1 MTTTPSFVRGLFDG
15 ELHDGLL
22 FPYPAPL
29 DERAP
34 EDAATA
40 RRLIAELHRLV
51 ETGVIDPAL
60 MDEREEMPEAVI
72 KALAACGLL
81 SISIPREYGGLG
93 LSASGYA
100 AVAGAVA
107 SVDASLAVLIGVHCG
122 LCSKAIVL
130 FGNDAQKAR
139 YLPMLARGE
148 TLGAYALTEPETGS
162 DAQNI
167 VSRAERAPDGQG
179 WLLYGRKHWIGNGHR
194 AGVIVTFA
202 QTLVE
207 RDGAMV
213 RRPTAFMIR
222 PDMAGFRVHG
232 TVRKLGIRASTQ
244 AELVY
249 DGLYVPDDHVL
260 GEVGKG
266 FKVAVHALNAGRLS
280 LAAGCTA
287 GVKQLISEYIAYGEL
302 RVQFGAPLAS
312 FEVTQRKAATLAAD
326 AYAADAMVGALA
338 AALDGDNVDASL
350 EAAIAKVF
358 ASELIWRAT
367 DEMVQLA
374 GGRGFVK
381 PWPYERYLRD
391 ARINRI
397 FEGANEILRLYVGL
411 NGVQGPAAQLQ
422 ELAEALKSPLQHW
435 ERVAEYAGDRVRS
448 AFGRHAKFS
457 VAMHARLEA
466 HAGYVEKHTAELAQS
481 TERAVIRHKKRIVER
496 QMVVERLADMAAE
509 LYARTVT
516 IARTQRLIEERGV
529 EGCARELDLC
539 DLFCVTSGR
548 RFREL
553 RIALQEGGETI
564 DDRRRNIAAALRADE
579 GYHITAALLDVPALQ
594 RPAPTMTPPPA
605 PGTAAQTNEGAKIAY
620 PHGVPESTA
629 AQ

>member
-1 MTTTPSFVRGLFDG
+1 MTMPSSFVRGLFEG
-15 ELHDGLL
+15 ELHESLM

-29 DERAP
+29 NERAP
-34 EDAATA
+34 EDAAVAA
-40 RRLIAELHRLV
+40 RLVDELHRLV
-51 ETGVIDPAL
+51 RDGVIDPAA
-60 MDEREEMPEAVI
+60 MDEAEVIPEAVI
-72 KALAACGLL
+72 EAFAACGML

-100 AVAGAVA
+100 VVAGAVA
-107 SVDASLAVLIGVHCG
+107 AVDASLAVLIGVHCG
-122 LCSKAIVL
+122 LSSKAIVL
-130 FGNDAQKAR
+130 FGNDEQKAR

-167 VSRAERAPDGQG
+167 VSRAERAPDGKG
-179 WLLYGRKHWIGNGHR
+179 WLLFGRKHWIGNGQR

-202 QTLVE
+202 QTPVE
-207 RDGAMV
+207 RKGEMV
-213 RRPTAFMIR
+213 QRPTAFIIR
-222 PDMAGFRVHG
+222 PDMPGFHVHG

-244 AELVY
+244 AELIF

-266 FKVAVHALNAGRLS
+266 FQVAVNALNAGRLS
-280 LAAGCTA
+280 LAAGCTTA
-287 GVKQLISEYIAYGEL
+287 AKLLVTEYIAYGEL
-302 RVQFGAPLAS
+302 RQQFGAPLAS

-338 AALDGDNVDASL
+338 AALDRKDVDASL

-358 ASELIWRAT
+358 ASELIWRAS

-422 ELAEALKSPLQHW
+422 EVADALKSPLQHW
-435 ERVAEYAGDRVRS
+435 ERVAEYVGGRVKS
-448 AFGRHAKFS
+448 ALGRHEKFD
-457 VAMHARLEA
+457 VKLHARLEP
-466 HAGYVEKHTAELAQS
+466 HARFVEKHTAELAQA
-481 TERAVIRHKKRIVER
+481 TERAVMKHKKKLIER

-509 LYARTVT
+509 LYARTAT
-516 IARTQRLIEERGV
+516 ISRTQRLIHELGV
-529 EGCARELDLC
+529 NACARELDLC
-539 DLFCVTSGR
+539 DLFCVSSGR
-548 RFREL
+548 RFRDF
-553 RIALQEGGETI
+553 RIALEDGGETI
-564 DDRRRNIAAALRADE
+564 DDRRRSIARALREDG
-579 GYHITAALLDVPALQ
+579 GYQITGALMEIPAPD
-594 RPAPTMTPPPA
+594 RPAPSLTPPV
-605 PGTAAQTNEGAKIAY
+605 AADRT
-620 PHGVPESTA
+620 PEAIRTS
-629 AQ
+629 